1 MHQSISARRR
11 LAIVL
16 NNLSSTVEYRTI
28 ANLFGVSISF
38 VCSFI
43 KEVSS
48 HCSKD
53 ENKVHYYS

>member
-38 VCSFI
+38 VCSCT

-48 HCSKD
+48 HCSKLR
-53 ENKVHYYS
+53 